1 MTNSISYF
9 NEVKFPIF
17 EQCKYWDQ
25 NRKQTRLSFN
35 SHMPLNVPLYIP
47 FSSWV
52 EICVFKC
59 NWKNW
64 ISTTSFI
71 GSWLDFVYGYNSS
84 FCKNAT
90 YSPENPRKKW
100 LRLAI
105 QHDSLKYS
113 LYLGL
118 SQPYP
123 LIHVFINQ
131 GSITKERFDMYLSS
145 YLRKYAIYVYCLIRY
160 LTIEEKNLRE
170 DFPWGSVVIILMSNV
185 QATITS
191 IMSSAKI

>member
-84 FCKNAT
+84 FYRNAT

-123 LIHVFINQ
+123 PIHVFNNQ
-131 GSITKERFDMYLSS
+131 GKIWHVS
-145 YLRKYAIYVYCLIRY
+145 
-160 LTIEEKNLRE
+160 
-170 DFPWGSVVIILMSNV
+170 IILSQKICNLCLLSYKIFNYWREELTWRFSMRQCCNHSHV
-185 QATITS
+185 KC
-191 IMSSAKI
+191 SSHHY